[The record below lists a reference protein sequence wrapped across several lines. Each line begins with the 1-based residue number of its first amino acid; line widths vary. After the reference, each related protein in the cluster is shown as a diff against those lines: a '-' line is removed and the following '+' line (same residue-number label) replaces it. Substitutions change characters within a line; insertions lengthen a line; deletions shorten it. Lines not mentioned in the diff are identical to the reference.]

1 MSTQQMSKCLEEL
14 RKANLPVLPRTCE
27 LCGFGPCRNKLS
39 PPKPDMTP
47 EVLADKLLRAAGS
60 GLRHY
65 TTRSRE
71 DILQAARE
79 IMTELGK

>member
-1 MSTQQMSKCLEEL
+1 MSCSEEL
-14 RKANLPVLPRTCE
+14 RKDGKAYPRTCAE
-27 LCGFGPCRNKLS
+27 CGFGPCRKKL
-39 PPKPDMTP
+39 KPEPAPLTP
-47 EVLADKLLRAAGS
+47 ETLADKILRAAGS

-79 IMTELGK
+79 IMKELSK